1 MCHPE
6 IRNRG
11 KKGRKGQS
19 KGCNKKSKGT
29 KRKHHAMGFGA
40 PSVLVS
46 LGSRIPKQVPKN
58 LVQILHPNGPICA
71 DDLVPRIPK
80 KELPRLSM
88 HRCSWLRP
96 FEAAPAG
103 RPSRW
108 NRCGVRR
115 VESRRKTKTWPGC
128 NEFME
133 ETWVMVYVFLLCLL
147 GGKGGFMGTWDGR
160 WSACDRSDASRS
172 HMMTSGS
179 K

>member
-1 MCHPE
+1 MINSEDPSHLILCAILKFGTE
-6 IRNRG
+6 ER
-11 KKGRKGQS
+11 KEGRDNQKVAIKNQ
-19 KGCNKKSKGT
+19 KEQ

-96 FEAAPAG
+96 FEARASRTPFSVGTGAVSDGSKAEG
-103 RPSRW
+103 RP
-108 NRCGVRR
+108 
-115 VESRRKTKTWPGC
+115 KH
-128 NEFME
+128 
-133 ETWVMVYVFLLCLL
+133 
-147 GGKGGFMGTWDGR
+147 GR
-160 WSACDRSDASRS
+160 AA
-172 HMMTSGS
+172 TSSWKKHG
-179 K
+179 